1 MTAGQFGKCGEGVS
15 VENGQRRGGCCG
27 VQADG
32 GQDAVRV
39 HRVAHGLAEIFDDHA
54 EHVVAQQ

>member
-1 MTAGQFGKCGEGVS
+1 M
-15 VENGQRRGGCCG
+15 
-27 VQADG
+27 QADG